1 MVGLIIP
8 SLGDGFMFQT
18 TTEHEEF
25 RSKVREFAESKVAP
39 NAEVTDREGKYP
51 IELLAQAGKLG
62 FMGANIPAEYGGHK
76 IDGVS
81 YAIMIE
87 EISRVCGS
95 TGVAMAVH
103 NSLGNM
109 PIYLFGT
116 EEQKKKYLP
125 RLSNGEWVGGFM
137 LTEEQAGSDAGG
149 LETTAVLEGDEYV
162 VNGHKRYILSGTDAK
177 SFILFAIT
185 DKEAGKKGISALIM
199 ERDFPGVEMVKKY
212 DMMGVRGCGASKFE
226 LNDVHIP
233 KENLLGAE
241 GDGFKIALGALD
253 HGRIGI
259 AAQSIGISQ
268 AALEQTIAYSKQR
281 EQFGKPISS
290 FQAIQWMLANSGT
303 DLEAARLL
311 TYRAAAMKD
320 AGGRFSKEAAMAKL
334 FAAEC
339 AVSITGAA
347 CQIHG
352 GGGYMKDRPIER
364 FYRDARIL
372 TVYEGTSEVQRMV
385 ISGALLR

>member
-1 MVGLIIP
+1 
-8 SLGDGFMFQT
+8 MFK
-18 TTEHEEF
+18 TTEAQEEF
-25 RSKVREFAESKVAP
+25 RNKVREFAEQKVAP
-39 NAEVTDREGKYP
+39 QAETIDREAKYP
-51 IELLAQAGKLG
+51 IELLAEAGKLG
-62 FMGANIPAEYGGHK
+62 FMGANIPEEYGGHK

-81 YAIMIE
+81 YAILIE

-103 NSLGNM
+103 NSLGNL
-109 PIYLFGT
+109 PIYMFGT
-116 EEQKKKYLP
+116 EDQKKKYLP

-149 LETTAVLEGDEYV
+149 LQTTAELQGDEYI
-162 VNGHKRYILSGTDAK
+162 VNGHKRYILSGTNAK
-177 SFILFAIT
+177 SFVLFAIT

-199 ERDFPGVEMVKKY
+199 ERDFPGIEMVKKY
-212 DMMGVRGCGASKFE
+212 DMMGVRGCGAAKFT
-226 LNDVHIP
+226 LTDVHIP
-233 KENLLGAE
+233 KENLLGNE

-259 AAQSIGISQ
+259 AAQSVGIAQ
-268 AALEQTIAYSKQR
+268 AALEQTIGYSKER

-290 FQAIQWMLANSGT
+290 FQAIQWMLANGGT
-303 DLEAARLL
+303 DLDAARLL

-320 AGGRFSKEAAMAKL
+320 GGGRFSKEAAMAKL

-339 AVSITGAA
+339 AVSVTGAA

-352 GGGYMKDRPIER
+352 GGGYMKERPIER

-385 ISGALLR
+385 IAGSLLR

>member
-1 MVGLIIP
+1 
-8 SLGDGFMFQT
+8 MFNT
-18 TTEHEEF
+18 TPEHEEF
-25 RSKVREFAESKVAP
+25 RIKVREFAENTVKPAANEIDSEA
-39 NAEVTDREGKYP
+39 KYP
-51 IELLAQAGKLG
+51 LEILGEAGKLG
-62 FMGANIPAEYGGHK
+62 YMGANIPTEYGGHK

-81 YAIMIE
+81 YAILIE
-87 EISRVCGS
+87 EISRICGS

-109 PIYLFGT
+109 PIYTFGS

-125 RLSNGEWVGGFM
+125 RLSNGDWVGGFM
-137 LTEEQAGSDAGG
+137 LTEEHAGSDAGG
-149 LETTAVLEGDEYV
+149 LQTTAELQGDDYL
-162 VNGHKRYILSGTDAK
+162 VNGSKRYILSGTDAK
-177 SFILFAIT
+177 SFVLFAIT
-185 DKEAGKKGISALIM
+185 DKSLGKKGISAFIM
-199 ERDFPGVEMVKKY
+199 ERDFDGVEMTKKY
-212 DMMGVRGCGASKFE
+212 DMMGVRGCGVAEFS
-226 LNDVHIP
+226 LSNVHIP
-233 KENLLGAE
+233 KENILGNE
-241 GDGFKIALGALD
+241 GDGFKIALGSLD

-259 AAQSIGISQ
+259 AAQSVGIAQ
-268 AALEQTIAYSKQR
+268 AAMDHTINYSKER

-290 FQAIQWMLANSGT
+290 FQAIQWMIANACT

-320 AGGRFSKEAAMAKL
+320 TGGRFSKEAAMAKL

-339 AVSITGAA
+339 AVSATGIA

-352 GGGYMKDRPIER
+352 GSGYMKEKPIER

-385 ISGALLR
+385 IAGSVLR

>member
-1 MVGLIIP
+1 
-8 SLGDGFMFQT
+8 MFKT
-18 TTEHEEF
+18 TEEHEEF
-25 RSKVREFAESKVAP
+25 RAKVREFAETVVQPRS
-39 NAEVTDREGKYP
+39 EEIDRDGKYP
-51 IELLAQAGKLG
+51 EETIADAGKLG
-62 FMGANIPAEYGGHK
+62 YMGANIPPEYGGHK

-103 NSLGNM
+103 NSLGNL

-116 EEQKKKYLP
+116 DEQKKKYLP
-125 RLSNGEWVGGFM
+125 RLSSGEWVGGFM

-149 LETTAVLEGDEYV
+149 LETMVELQGDEYV
-162 VNGHKRYILSGTDAK
+162 VNGSKRYILSGTNAK

-185 DKEAGKKGISALIM
+185 NKELGKKGISALIM
-199 ERDFPGVEMVKKY
+199 ERDFPGVELVKKY
-212 DMMGVRGCGASKFE
+212 DMMGVRGCGAAKFT
-226 LNDVHIP
+226 LTDVHIP

-241 GDGFKIALGALD
+241 GDGFKIALGSLD

-259 AAQSIGISQ
+259 AAQSVGISQ
-268 AALEQTIAYSKQR
+268 AALEQTVAYSKERQ
-281 EQFGKPISS
+281 QFGKPISA
-290 FQAIQWMLANSGT
+290 FQAIQWMLANGAT
-303 DLEAARLL
+303 QLDAARLL
-311 TYRAAAMKD
+311 TYRAASMKD
-320 AGGRFSKEAAMAKL
+320 SGGRFGKEAAMAKL
-334 FAAEC
+334 FASET
-339 AVSITGAA
+339 AVNITGTA

-364 FYRDARIL
+364 YYRDARIL

-385 ISGALLR
+385 IAGGLLR

>member
-1 MVGLIIP
+1 
-8 SLGDGFMFQT
+8 MFQIT
-18 TTEHEEF
+18 ADQEEF
-25 RSKVREFAESKVAP
+25 RGKVREFAEKTIKP
-39 NAEVTDREGKYP
+39 KAEAIDRDAIYP
-51 IELLAQAGKLG
+51 IELMGEAGKQG
-62 FMGANIPAEYGGHK
+62 YMGANISPDYGGHK

-81 YAIMIE
+81 YAILIE

-103 NSLGNM
+103 NSLGNL
-109 PIYLFGT
+109 PIYIFGT

-149 LETTAVLEGDEYV
+149 LQTTAELQGEKYII
-162 VNGHKRYILSGTDAK
+162 NGTKRYILSGTDAK

-185 DKEAGKKGISALIM
+185 DKSLGKKGISAFIM
-199 ERDFPGVEMVKKY
+199 ERDFNGVELIKKY
-212 DMMGVRGCGASKFE
+212 DMMGVRGCGAAKLS
-226 LNDVHIP
+226 LTNVHIP
-233 KENLLGAE
+233 KENLLGSE
-241 GDGFKIALGALD
+241 GDGFKIALGSLD

-259 AAQSIGISQ
+259 AAQSVGIAQ
-268 AALEQTIAYSKQR
+268 AALEQTIEYSKER
-281 EQFGKPISS
+281 EQFGKSISS
-290 FQAIQWMLANSGT
+290 FQAIQWMLANAAT

-311 TYRAAAMKD
+311 TYRAAALKD
-320 AGGRFSKEAAMAKL
+320 TGNRFSQEAAMAKL
-334 FAAEC
+334 FASEC
-339 AVSITGAA
+339 AVRITGTA

-352 GGGYMKDRPIER
+352 GSGYMKERPIER

-385 ISGALLR
+385 ISGSILR

>member
-1 MVGLIIP
+1 
-8 SLGDGFMFQT
+8 MFQIT
-18 TTEHEEF
+18 PEQEEF
-25 RSKVREFAESKVAP
+25 RNKVREFAENTVKP
-39 NAEVTDREGKYP
+39 KAEEIDREARYP
-51 IELLAQAGKLG
+51 IDLLAEAGKHG
-62 FMGANIPAEYGGHK
+62 FMGANIPPEYGGHK

-109 PIYLFGT
+109 PIYMFGT

-149 LETTAVLEGDEYV
+149 LQTTAELQGDEYI
-162 VNGHKRYILSGTDAK
+162 VNGTKRYILSGTNAK
-177 SFILFAIT
+177 SFVLFALT
-185 DKEAGKKGISALIM
+185 DKSLGKKGISAFIM
-199 ERDFPGVEMVKKY
+199 ERDFPGIELIKKY
-212 DMMGVRGCGASKFE
+212 DMMGVRGCGAAKLS
-226 LNDVHIP
+226 LTDVHIP
-233 KENLLGAE
+233 KDNLLSAE
-241 GDGFKIALGALD
+241 GDGFKIALASLD

-259 AAQSIGISQ
+259 AAQSVGIAQ
-268 AALEQTIAYSKQR
+268 AALEQTIEYSKQR

-290 FQAIQWMLANSGT
+290 FQAIQWMLANGGT
-303 DLEAARLL
+303 ELEAARLL
-311 TYRAAAMKD
+311 TYRAAALKD
-320 AGGRFSKEAAMAKL
+320 TGARFGKEAAMAKL

-339 AVSITGAA
+339 AVRITGTA

-385 ISGALLR
+385 ISAAMLR

>member
-1 MVGLIIP
+1 
-8 SLGDGFMFQT
+8 MFKISQ
-18 TTEHEEF
+18 EQEEF
-25 RSKVREFAESKVAP
+25 KAKVREFAESVVKP
-39 NAEVTDREGKYP
+39 RSDEIDRDGKYP
-51 IELLAQAGKLG
+51 MESIIDSGKLG
-62 FMGANIPAEYGGHK
+62 YMGANIPNEYGGHK
-76 IDGVS
+76 LDGVS

-103 NSLGNM
+103 NSLGNL

-149 LETTAVLEGDEYV
+149 LQTIAELQGDEYV
-162 VNGHKRYILSGTDAK
+162 VNGSKRYILSGTNAK

-185 DKEAGKKGISALIM
+185 NKELGKKGISALIL
-199 ERDFPGVEMVKKY
+199 ERDFPGVEMIKKY
-212 DMMGVRGCGASKFE
+212 DMMGVRGCGAAKFT
-226 LNDVHIP
+226 LTDVHIP

-241 GDGFKIALGALD
+241 GDGFKIALGSLD

-259 AAQSIGISQ
+259 AAQSVGIAQ
-268 AALEQTIAYSKQR
+268 AALEQTVTYSKERQ
-281 EQFGKPISS
+281 QFGKTLSS
-290 FQAIQWMLANSGT
+290 FQAIQWMLANGAT
-303 DLEAARLL
+303 QLEAARLL
-311 TYRAAAMKD
+311 TYRAAALKD
-320 AGGRFSKEAAMAKL
+320 SGGRFGTEAAMAKL
-334 FAAEC
+334 FASEM
-339 AVSITGAA
+339 AVQVTGTA

-364 FYRDARIL
+364 YYRDARIL